1 MSEETTIDLVES
13 LTTLLEEERSILI
26 EGKLDALEALLAR
39 KEALFEELEE
49 LQEEDPI
56 DLDTL
61 APLQDLFRRNHALLE
76 STQSGLRATQER
88 MGTMRRVRTSLET
101 YTNTGQRQ
109 AVQMSAGQRVEKRA

>member
-1 MSEETTIDLVES
+1 MSEDTTVDLVES